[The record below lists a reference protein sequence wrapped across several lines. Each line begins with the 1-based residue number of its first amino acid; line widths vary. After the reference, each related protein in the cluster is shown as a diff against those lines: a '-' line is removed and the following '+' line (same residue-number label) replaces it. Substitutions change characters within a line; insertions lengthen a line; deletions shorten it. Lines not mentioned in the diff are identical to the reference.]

1 MLGISQERFPPS
13 FGREVHVSGTLEMR
27 EIITTAEMNDNV
39 PFRIAK
45 VAIDSRSR

>member
-13 FGREVHVSGTLEMR
+13 LERTEHVSRTLEMR
-27 EIITTAEMNDNV
+27 ESTPITEMNDNV

-45 VAIDSRSR
+45 IAIDSRSR